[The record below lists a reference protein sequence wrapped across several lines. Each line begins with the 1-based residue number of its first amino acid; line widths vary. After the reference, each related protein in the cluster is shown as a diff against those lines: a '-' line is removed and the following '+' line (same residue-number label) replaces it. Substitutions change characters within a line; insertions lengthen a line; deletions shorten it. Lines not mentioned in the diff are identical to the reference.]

1 MRANGLSFFRCFH
14 SKAPFLSLRQAYS
27 TQSSGKAKIV
37 RSQDNQAMNRTNQAN
52 ARRSPPAIISLAR
65 IRGEEEETMNKVWFI
80 TGSNSGIGLGIA
92 RAALATGD
100 RVVATGRNMEKLTA
114 AFSDVSPENLEMVR
128 LDVSDQPQALNA
140 VADAVK
146 RFGQIDVL
154 VNNAG
159 YSILGN
165 FEELSAEDFQNLFQA
180 NFYGTVNV
188 LRAALPVLRR
198 QRAGHIIIS
207 STAGAVGLKHCS
219 AYCAT
224 KFAVEGLSTA
234 IATEVEQFGINVTVI
249 EPGFF
254 RTNLID
260 KGSAKY
266 AASTIPDYA
275 HEGSAEDM
283 WSKYSGAQPND
294 PAKLGEI
301 IVKIAHME
309 KPLKLFVAGSDA
321 LELVT
326 PVIEERLRSM
336 RENAE
341 MSKSTAFPEQ
351 AAVKRQL
358 R

>member
-1 MRANGLSFFRCFH
+1 MS
-14 SKAPFLSLRQAYS
+14 
-27 TQSSGKAKIV
+27 
-37 RSQDNQAMNRTNQAN
+37 
-52 ARRSPPAIISLAR
+52 
-65 IRGEEEETMNKVWFI
+65 KVWFI

-92 RAALATGD
+92 KAALAGGH

-114 AFSDVSPENLEMVR
+114 AFSDVSHENLELVQ
-128 LDVSDQPQALNA
+128 LDVSDQRQALNA
-140 VADAVK
+140 VANAVQ
-146 RFGQIDVL
+146 RFGRIDVL

-165 FEELSAEDFQNLFQA
+165 FEELSTEDFQNLFQVD
-180 NFYGTVNV
+180 FYGTANV
-188 LRAALPVLRR
+188 LRAALPVLRK
-198 QRAGHIIIS
+198 QRAGHIINIS

-266 AASTIPDYA
+266 AASTIADYA
-275 HEGSAEDM
+275 HEGSAGDM
-283 WSKYSGAQPND
+283 WSKYSGRQPND
-294 PAKLGEI
+294 PVKLGQI
-301 IVKIAHME
+301 IVEISCME
-309 KPLKLFVAGSDA
+309 KPLKLFVAGPDA

-326 PVIEERLRSM
+326 PVIEERLKTM
-336 RENAE
+336 QENAE
-341 MSKSTAFPEQ
+341 LSKSTAFPE
-351 AAVKRQL
+351 
-358 R
+358 

>member
-1 MRANGLSFFRCFH
+1 MS
-14 SKAPFLSLRQAYS
+14 
-27 TQSSGKAKIV
+27 
-37 RSQDNQAMNRTNQAN
+37 
-52 ARRSPPAIISLAR
+52 
-65 IRGEEEETMNKVWFI
+65 KVWFI

-92 RAALATGD
+92 KAARAAGD
-100 RVVATGRNMEKLTA
+100 RVVATARNMDKLTA
-114 AFSDVSPENLEMVR
+114 AFSDASREKLELVR
-128 LDVSDQPQALNA
+128 LDVSDESQARHA

-146 RFGQIDVL
+146 RFGRIDVL

-159 YSILGN
+159 FSILGN
-165 FEELSAEDFQNLFQA
+165 FEELSTEDFRDLFQI
-180 NFYGTVNV
+180 NFYGTANV
-188 LRAALPVLRR
+188 LRAGLPVLRK
-198 QRAGHIIIS
+198 QRAGHIINIS

-266 AASTIPDYA
+266 AASTIADYA

-301 IVKIAHME
+301 IVKIARME
-309 KPLKLFVAGSDA
+309 KPLKLFVAGPDA

-336 RENAE
+336 QENAE
-341 MSKSTAFPEQ
+341 MSKSTTFPEQ
-351 AAVKRQL
+351 AAVERQL

>member
-1 MRANGLSFFRCFH
+1 MS
-14 SKAPFLSLRQAYS
+14 
-27 TQSSGKAKIV
+27 
-37 RSQDNQAMNRTNQAN
+37 
-52 ARRSPPAIISLAR
+52 
-65 IRGEEEETMNKVWFI
+65 KVWFI

-92 RAALATGD
+92 KAALAAGD

-114 AFSDVSPENLEMVR
+114 AFSDLNHENLELVQ
-128 LDVSDQPQALNA
+128 LDVTDQPQALKA

-146 RFGQIDVL
+146 SFGRIDVL

-165 FEELSAEDFQNLFQA
+165 FEELSTEDFQNLFQA
-180 NFYGTVNV
+180 NFYGVANV
-188 LRAALPVLRR
+188 LRAALPVLRN
-198 QRAGHIIIS
+198 QRSGHIINIS

-234 IATEVEQFGINVTVI
+234 IATEVEQFGIHVTVI

-301 IVKIAHME
+301 IVKIARME
-309 KPLKLFVAGSDA
+309 KPLKLFVAGPDA

-336 RENAE
+336 QENAE
-341 MSKSTAFPEQ
+341 MSKSTTFPEQ
-351 AAVKRQL
+351 AAVERQMH
-358 R
+358 

>member
-1 MRANGLSFFRCFH
+1 MS
-14 SKAPFLSLRQAYS
+14 
-27 TQSSGKAKIV
+27 
-37 RSQDNQAMNRTNQAN
+37 
-52 ARRSPPAIISLAR
+52 
-65 IRGEEEETMNKVWFI
+65 KVWFI

-92 RAALATGD
+92 KAALAAGD
-100 RVVATGRNMEKLTA
+100 RVVATARNMDKLTA
-114 AFSDVSPENLEMVR
+114 AFSDVSREKLELVG
-128 LDVSDQPQALNA
+128 LDVSDESQARDA

-146 RFGQIDVL
+146 RFGRIDVL

-165 FEELSAEDFQNLFQA
+165 FEELSTEDFRDLFQI
-180 NFYGTVNV
+180 NFYGTANV
-188 LRAALPVLRR
+188 LRAGLPVLRK
-198 QRAGHIIIS
+198 QRAGHIINIS

-301 IVKIAHME
+301 IVTIARMD

-326 PVIEERLRSM
+326 PVIEERLRLM
-336 RENAE
+336 QENAE

-351 AAVKRQL
+351 AAVERQL

>member
-1 MRANGLSFFRCFH
+1 MS
-14 SKAPFLSLRQAYS
+14 
-27 TQSSGKAKIV
+27 
-37 RSQDNQAMNRTNQAN
+37 
-52 ARRSPPAIISLAR
+52 
-65 IRGEEEETMNKVWFI
+65 KVWFI

-92 RAALATGD
+92 KAALAAGD

-114 AFSDVSPENLEMVR
+114 AFSDVSHENLELVR
-128 LDVSDQPQALNA
+128 LDVSDQPEALNA
-140 VADAVK
+140 IADAVK
-146 RFGQIDVL
+146 RFGRIDVL

-165 FEELSAEDFQNLFQA
+165 FEELSTEDFQNIFQV
-180 NFYGTVNV
+180 NFYGTANV
-188 LRAALPVLRR
+188 LWAALPVLRK
-198 QRAGHIIIS
+198 QRAGHIINIS

-260 KGSAKY
+260 KDSAKY
-266 AASTIPDYA
+266 AASTIEDYA

-283 WSKYSGAQPND
+283 WSKYSGLQPND
-294 PAKLGEI
+294 PVKLGQI
-301 IVKIAHME
+301 IVKIARME
-309 KPLKLFVAGSDA
+309 KPLKLFLAGPDA

-326 PVIEERLRSM
+326 PVIEERLKTM
-336 RENAE
+336 QENGE
-341 MSKSTAFPEQ
+341 LSKSTAFPE
-351 AAVKRQL
+351 
-358 R
+358 